1 MTERE
6 EIQLYNDIDRLE
18 KSLPVIFE
26 RLNQLDVCNIRN
38 TQNIDFTKEKIET
51 INNNISKLF
60 DVVEKKSKSSL
71 SFFLDISKNIIGTL
85 IIGAL
90 FIFFRR

>member
-18 KSLPVIFE
+18 KSLSVVFE

-38 TQNIDFTKEKIET
+38 TQNIDFTREKIET

-85 IIGAL
+85 IIGAVS
-90 FIFFRR
+90 

>member
-18 KSLPVIFE
+18 KSLSVVFE

-38 TQNIDFTKEKIET
+38 TQNIDFTREKIEI

>member
-18 KSLPVIFE
+18 KSLSVIFE

>member
-6 EIQLYNDIDRLE
+6 ELQLYNDIDRLE
-18 KSLPVIFE
+18 KSLSVIFE

>member
-18 KSLPVIFE
+18 KSLSVVFE

-38 TQNIDFTKEKIET
+38 TQNIDFTREKIET

-60 DVVEKKSKSSL
+60 DVVEKKT
-71 SFFLDISKNIIGTL
+71 N
-85 IIGAL
+85 
-90 FIFFRR
+90 